1 MPTPCGPIRLDS
13 REPQGRDA
21 VREPELPACVRD
33 VLDAARRSRP
43 EHDVTCL
50 AFRTL
55 EGGREIV
62 RMGPDAELVSHP
74 TAGSTAPGPR
84 ARDVLVLSVTVTET
98 TFETVRSVTH
108 VLVARTRPAC
118 GA

>member
-1 MPTPCGPIRLDS
+1 MPTPCLPASLHS
-13 REPQGRDA
+13 PQPQVRDA

-62 RMGPDAELVSHP
+62 RIGPDAEVVSHP
-74 TAGSTAPGPR
+74 TAGSTASGPR

-108 VLVARTRPAC
+108 VLIARTRRA